1 VNLKGWVRG
10 LRPDTFVLTLLGV
23 VLVASILPARGQA
36 ATYLAMIT
44 KVAIGLVFFMHGAK
58 LSTKALV
65 NGLLHWRLH
74 FTVLAITFA
83 VFPLLGL
90 AIRAS
95 GLLPP
100 QLALG
105 FLFLCCL
112 PSTVQASIAFTAIA
126 RGDVAAAV
134 TSASMSNLLGMAITP
149 LLVGVLTHAQGAA
162 PIGTLVTG
170 ILLQLL
176 GPFLLGQALRPW
188 IGPFVHR
195 HSKMLGRFD
204 RTSVLLVVYAAF
216 GAAVTGG
223 VWQRVGAGE
232 LVMCGV
238 IALALLIVVLLISVN
253 AARRLGLSKES
264 EIAVV
269 FCGSKKSL
277 VTGAPMAGILF
288 APAVAGVVILPVMIF
303 HQIQLIACA
312 VIAQRYAQ
320 RTDGAAPTVG

>member
-1 VNLKGWVRG
+1 
-10 LRPDTFVLTLLGV
+10 
-23 VLVASILPARGQA
+23 
-36 ATYLAMIT
+36 
-44 KVAIGLVFFMHGAK
+44 
-58 LSTKALV
+58 
-65 NGLLHWRLH
+65 
-74 FTVLAITFA
+74 
-83 VFPLLGL
+83 
-90 AIRAS
+90 
-95 GLLPP
+95 
-100 QLALG
+100 
-105 FLFLCCL
+105 
-112 PSTVQASIAFTAIA
+112 
-126 RGDVAAAV
+126 
-134 TSASMSNLLGMAITP
+134 MSNLLGMAITP

-188 IGPFVHR
+188 IGAFVHR
-195 HSKMLGRFD
+195 HGKMLGRFD

-223 VWQRVGAGE
+223 VWQRVGIGE
-232 LVMCGV
+232 LVMCVV
-238 IALALLIVVLLISVN
+238 IALVLLIVVLLISVN